1 MCVVPPSMTDGVA
14 IIISHSSSRCIR
26 NGHGL
31 GAKVSVSNGNVE
43 VVAEEVLRRL
53 AGQGELLVQ
62 LLELFV
68 GERRGPWRW

>member
-31 GAKVSVSNGNVE
+31 GAKGLDLSWISDGNVE
-43 VVAEEVLRRL
+43 VVAEKVLRRL
-53 AGQGELLVQ
+53 AGQGELRFS
-62 LLELFV
+62 E
-68 GERRGPWRW
+68 